1 MLSFQ
6 NFLLCPLLLSPVC
19 IQTAGCYASFFPVNQ
34 SLIIIN
40 TWIRN
45 INSVCVYST
54 TVWLINL
61 DMHTVVYGCS
71 FNFWHFFVLGRDF
84 IQKCTFPPNLH
95 AFGSTLTYGTIY
107 DNINMKVT
115 LKRSCLQLNLSTVLK
130 HDNVLEKY
138 NTTFIT
144 KIQHF

>member
-1 MLSFQ
+1 MGV
-6 NFLLCPLLLSPVC
+6 P
-19 IQTAGCYASFFPVNQ
+19 
-34 SLIIIN
+34 
-40 TWIRN
+40 
-45 INSVCVYST
+45 ST
-54 TVWLINL
+54 FDI
-61 DMHTVVYGCS
+61 
-71 FNFWHFFVLGRDF
+71 FFVLGRDF
-84 IQKCTFPPNLH
+84 IQKCTFPPNLY

-130 HDNVLEKY
+130 HDNLLEKY